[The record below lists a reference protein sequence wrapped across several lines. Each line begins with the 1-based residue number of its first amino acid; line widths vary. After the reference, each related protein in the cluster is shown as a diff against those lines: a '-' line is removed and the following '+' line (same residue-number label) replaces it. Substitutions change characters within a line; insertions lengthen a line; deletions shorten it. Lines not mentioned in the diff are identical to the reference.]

1 MSTVTLVRPDHETG
15 RARTIT
21 PAPRS
26 LPAGDVSVVI
36 VDNGKPKARELMGL
50 MVDQLAALQFG
61 IASVRVVSK
70 PAATATLTPDQAR
83 EIAAAAQLV
92 LAGLGDCGAC
102 SACSLHDVA
111 QMEALGVPSVLIHT
125 DPFQGL
131 VAEFGRSLGLVAPP
145 AVSVPHPV
153 SSRDSVYL
161 AAVAAAAADQL
172 CVALVGRPEPVGAL

>member
-1 MSTVTLVRPDHETG
+1 MPTLTLVRPDHETG

-26 LPAGDVSVVI
+26 LPDGEVAVVI

-50 MVDQLAALQFG
+50 MVDQLASRFE
-61 IASVRVVSK
+61 ITSVRVVSK

-83 EIAAAAQLV
+83 EIAADTQLV

-111 QMEALGVPSVLIHT
+111 QLEALGVPSVLIHT

-131 VAEFGRSLGLVAPP
+131 VAEFGRSLGLIAPP

-153 SSRDSVYL
+153 SSRDTVYL
-161 AAVAAAAADQL
+161 TAIAAAAADQL
-172 CVALVGRPEPVGAL
+172 RVALIGRPEPVAAL